1 MLNSQHL
8 EVVQN
13 QLSQFAGQNNF
24 NEIIT
29 TAFGDRV
36 DRTQLEILQKQL
48 LSDDF
53 SIIPDIQILSNGEL
67 GSANGAYA
75 ADLDRIFV
83 SSDFLA
89 MASAKA
95 VSFMLME
102 EIGHRIDKLLNNN
115 LDSPGDEGEIFSLL
129 VNGKTLSPEIL
140 SELKSQDDHGEIVL
154 SENYLGQIV
163 ERKVAIEKANITG
176 TEGDD
181 NAINSTQLQGFPLE
195 TNFIKGLGGN
205 DDIFGGDQSDAIE
218 GGAGNDVIKGFGG
231 DDVILGES
239 GNDVI
244 YGGSDNDNISGGTD
258 NDTLFGG
265 TGNDTLFGGDG
276 NDILNGFDGGD
287 DRFYGGLDND
297 TYNLVRSNGLGRNIF
312 DLESIISDLG
322 GIDILRLQEDD
333 GSSAISLY
341 SGGLA
346 KGLTG
351 FQRKGTDLIIDLDR
365 NGIASPENDVSI
377 INFFDG
383 EGAVAIAGSGFIE
396 TVENLSGNTILELVN
411 KKDTIIPGSSSN
423 QISFKISSQ
432 DQKRLS
438 EVGMFK
444 VDDNLGTIDGI
455 KPTDAGYLNAAL
467 KRFQVVS
474 SIIPN
479 DSRPSGFDG
488 LTTRTLTTNAGD
500 IVRFGFV
507 KDTSID
513 AIRQN
518 PKLASSLVLSAP
530 VSTLSP
536 GAIPIAWES
545 PIGVDLTAKVD
556 GKVIP
561 PLGVSTQTSSQ
572 GELLDFRTSTTNI
585 SATFSVYREAAYN
598 NSVYF
603 YALGDET
610 GVIFDPVS
618 KQALKPTDAGYLQV
632 AMRNALPDIN
642 LSNANKGETTA
653 NGIFKKGGIYA
664 PIIVVNGT
672 KDAFLDN
679 NPNNNPEAYTP
690 FASGNSDKVDHVRLF
705 GNNTFGFEDLKGGG
719 DLDYNDMIVKVAL
732 SPVV

>member
-1 MLNSQHL
+1 MLNSQYL

-24 NEIIT
+24 NEIII

-36 DRTQLEILQKQL
+36 DQTQLEILQKQL
-48 LSDDF
+48 LSGDF

-89 MASAKA
+89 TASVKA

-129 VNGKTLSPEIL
+129 VNGNTLSPEIL
-140 SELKSQDDHGEIVL
+140 SELKFQDDRGEIVL
-154 SENYLGQIV
+154 SETYLGQIV
-163 ERKVAIEKANITG
+163 ERKIAIEKQSISG
-176 TEGDD
+176 TEGNDKGI
-181 NAINSTQLQGFPLE
+181 NAIYGIDPKGDV
-195 TNFIKGLGGN
+195 IDGLGG
-205 DDIFGGDQSDAIE
+205 DDEIFGLDGDDIIFGG
-218 GGAGNDVIKGFGG
+218 
-231 DDVILGES
+231 S
-239 GNDVI
+239 GNDKINGGKGNDTIYGNDGDDELIGGLGNDTI
-244 YGGSDNDNISGGTD
+244 YGGIGNDTIYGGND
-258 NDTLFGG
+258 NDTLYGND
-265 TGNDTLFGGDG
+265 GNDTLYGFGGGKDK
-276 NDILNGFDGGD
+276 
-287 DRFYGGLDND
+287 FYGGLGND
-297 TYNLVRSNGLGRNIF
+297 TYNLVRSNLGSRIG
-312 DLESIISDLG
+312 DTG
-322 GIDILRLQEDD
+322 GIDVLALKED
-333 GSSAISLY
+333 GGAEISLS

-351 FQRKGTDLIIDLDR
+351 FQRQGTDLIIDLDQ
-365 NGIASPENDVSI
+365 NGIASPEDDLSI
-377 INFFDG
+377 GLFFNNAG
-383 EGAVAIAGSGFIE
+383 TGAGSGFIE
-396 TVENLSGNTILELVN
+396 TVANLSGNAIIDLLN
-411 KKDTIIPGSSSN
+411 KKDSSGDPILDLSSKN

-488 LTTRTLTTNAGD
+488 DNTRTLTTNAGD

-513 AIRQN
+513 ALRQN

-530 VSTLSP
+530 VSTLTP
-536 GAIPIAWES
+536 GAIAIAWES
-545 PIGVDLTAKVD
+545 PIGVDLTAKVNE
-556 GKVIP
+556 KVIP

-585 SATFSVYREAAYN
+585 KATFSVYREAAYN

-610 GVIFDPVS
+610 GVIFDPVT
-618 KQALKPTDAGYLQV
+618 KQALKPTDAGYLQT
-632 AMRNALPDIN
+632 ALRNALPDIN

-664 PIIVVNGT
+664 PIIVVNST
-672 KDAFLDN
+672 KDAFLDS

-690 FASGNSDKVDHVRLF
+690 FALGNSDKVDHVRLF
-705 GNNTFGFEDLKGGG
+705 GNNTFGFEDIKGGG

>member
-8 EVVQN
+8 GVVQN
-13 QLSQFAGQNNF
+13 QLSQFAAQNNF
-24 NEIIT
+24 NEIIK

-48 LSDDF
+48 LSGDF

-75 ADLDRIFV
+75 ADLDKIFV
-83 SSDFLA
+83 SSDFLTT
-89 MASAKA
+89 ASDKA
-95 VSFMLME
+95 VSFMLIE

-115 LDSPGDEGEIFSLL
+115 VDSPGDEGEVFSLL
-129 VNGKTLSPEIL
+129 VNGNNLSPETL
-140 SELKSQDDHGEIVL
+140 SELKSQNDRGEFVL
-154 SENYLGQIV
+154 RETYLGQVI
-163 ERKVAIEKANITG
+163 ERKIAIEKQSITG
-176 TEGDD
+176 TEGNDNGI
-181 NAINSTQLQGFPLE
+181 NAIYGIDPKGDV
-195 TNFIKGLGGN
+195 IDGLGG
-205 DDIFGGDQSDAIE
+205 DDQINGLDGDDIIFGG
-218 GGAGNDVIKGFGG
+218 
-231 DDVILGES
+231 S
-239 GNDVI
+239 GNDKINGGKGNDTIYGNDGDDDELIGGIGNDTI
-244 YGGSDNDNISGGTD
+244 YGGKGNDTIYGGND
-258 NDTLFGG
+258 NDTLYGND
-265 TGNDTLFGGDG
+265 GNDTLYGFGGGKDK
-276 NDILNGFDGGD
+276 
-287 DRFYGGLDND
+287 FYGGIGND
-297 TYNLVRSNGLGRNIF
+297 TYNLVRSNLGSRIGET
-312 DLESIISDLG
+312 D
-322 GIDILRLQEDD
+322 GIDVLVLKED
-333 GSSAISLY
+333 GGAEISLS

-351 FQRKGTDLIIDLDR
+351 FQREGTDLIIDLDQ
-365 NGIASPENDVSI
+365 NGVASPEDDLSIGLFFNDA
-377 INFFDG
+377 G
-383 EGAVAIAGSGFIE
+383 TGAGSGFIE
-396 TVENLSGNTILELVN
+396 TVANLSGNAILDLVN
-411 KKDTIIPGSSSN
+411 KKDTTIPGSSSN

-444 VDDNLGTIDGI
+444 VDDNLGTIAGI
-455 KPTDAGYLNAAL
+455 KPTEAGYLDAAL

-479 DSRPSGFDG
+479 EKRPPGFDG
-488 LTTRTLTTNAGD
+488 LTTRNLTTNAGD

-530 VSTLSP
+530 VSTLTP
-536 GAIPIAWES
+536 GAIAIAWES
-545 PIGVDLTAKVD
+545 PIGVDITAKVEE
-556 GKVIP
+556 KVAP
-561 PLGVSTQTSSQ
+561 SLGVSTQTSSQ

-598 NSVYF
+598 NSIYF

-618 KQALKPTDAGYLQV
+618 KQALKPTDAGYLQT
-632 AMRNALPDIN
+632 ALRNALPDIN
-642 LSNANKGETTA
+642 LSNANNGETTA
-653 NGIFKKGGIYA
+653 NGIFNKGGIYA
-664 PIIVVNGT
+664 PIIVVNGK
-672 KDAFLDN
+672 KDAFLDS

-690 FASGNSDKVDHVRLF
+690 FTLGNADKVDHVRLF